1 MKHIK
6 EFKALNESKEDGLE
20 IMDALLN
27 TPEGKDLVS
36 LICIRHKTFSDSFEM
51 KRTGRI
57 HIIGGGSKT
66 YIDKFGDVYG
76 YESVSQGKPFGR
88 ETFNTISELLRGIWS
103 NIIAKQL
110 VVPIG
115 DKKDSIRSWVE
126 SNILPGEG
134 LTVDE
139 IGEKYAVGNNLQ
151 FPDLSRIE
159 KESALFSRLKSVFDV
174 TLIKENNRY
183 YQLNFI
189 INKWENYI
197 FKSTKFPSMA
207 SLSVG
212 INIISKCK
220 GKSSFSRSSILT
232 SNITLTNSNTVIED
246 FENLIKPILKQAEKD
261 LNKYDISNSDILSF
275 LIEAVISGS
284 DDSSIGLDQIADQII
299 AKNELNIINSVKNN
313 DPKLWKIIED
323 KMGGRKANLASNLG
337 SLGF

>member
-20 IMDALLN
+20 IMDALVN

-36 LICIRHKTFSDSFEM
+36 LICIRNKTFADSFEM

-57 HIIGGGSKT
+57 HIHGGGSKT

-76 YESVSQGKPFGR
+76 YESVSNGKPFGR
-88 ETFNTISELLRGIWS
+88 ETFNTIEELLRGIWS

-110 VVPIG
+110 VTPIG
-115 DKKDSIRSWVE
+115 DKKDNIKSWVE

-159 KESALFSRLKSVFDV
+159 KESELFSRLKSVFDV

-189 INKWENYI
+189 INKWGDYI
-197 FKSTKFPSMA
+197 FKSTKFPTMA
-207 SLSVG
+207 SLVVG
-212 INIISKCK
+212 IDIISKCK
-220 GKSSFSRSSILT
+220 GKSSSSRSSILT
-232 SNITLTNSNTVIED
+232 STITITNSNTVIED
-246 FENLIKPILKQAEKD
+246 FENLIKSILKEIVK
-261 LNKYDISNSDILSF
+261 NFNNYDISNFDILSF

-284 DDSSIGLDQIADQII
+284 DNSIIDLEKIADLII
-299 AKNELNIINSVKNN
+299 SKNEFKIMDAVKNSH
-313 DPKLWKIIED
+313 PELWKIIQD
-323 KMGGRKANLASNLG
+323 KMGDSADLASDMG
-337 SLGF
+337 ALGF